1 MAPSMDS
8 AISSLLCAED
18 NNSILGN
25 EYDDVGTW
33 YHRNHQN
40 SQQNQRFYG
49 VESLT
54 VLPLQS
60 DECVALMIEKEC
72 EHMPCGDYL
81 EKLRNGDFDFGARR
95 EILDWICK
103 VHSHFNFGPL
113 CLYLSVNY
121 LDRFLSAYDLPKG
134 KVWMIQ
140 LLAVA
145 CLSLAA
151 KMEETE
157 VPLSLDLQIEEAK
170 FVFEARTIQR
180 MELLV
185 LSTLKWR
192 MQAVTPFTF
201 IDYFLKKINDD
212 QIASR
217 SSITKAVNLILGTLK
232 GIHFLEF
239 KPSEIAAAVAISVV
253 VKTETVG
260 TEKATSALLQLV
272 QEDRVKKCVELIQ
285 ESSLL
290 SDLVIGPV
298 ASTPLVPQSPIGV
311 LDAACLCYKSDDS
324 SANSTDN
331 DPVTKRR
338 KVNRCC
344 GADI

>member
-1 MAPSMDS
+1 MSHRPSRTGEPLAPGPLRGVGRVRACDL
-8 AISSLLCAED
+8 ATGLASLAAYLSTFFVQKITIAFLAC
-18 NNSILGN
+18 
-25 EYDDVGTW
+25 EYDD
-33 YHRNHQN
+33 
-40 SQQNQRFYG
+40 
-49 VESLT
+49 
-54 VLPLQS
+54 S

-157 VPLSLDLQIEEAK
+157 VPLSLDLQCDWT
-170 FVFEARTIQR
+170 R
-180 MELLV
+180 
-185 LSTLKWR
+185 
-192 MQAVTPFTF
+192 
-201 IDYFLKKINDD
+201 
-212 QIASR
+212 
-217 SSITKAVNLILGTLK
+217 

-272 QEDRVKKCVELIQ
+272 QEDRE
-285 ESSLL
+285 
-290 SDLVIGPV
+290 
-298 ASTPLVPQSPIGV
+298 
-311 LDAACLCYKSDDS
+311 
-324 SANSTDN
+324 
-331 DPVTKRR
+331 
-338 KVNRCC
+338 
-344 GADI
+344 